1 MADRYNR
8 DKKRSK
14 YDKKILPIRRVAKV
28 TKGGRRLRFSTVV
41 VVGDRKGS
49 VGVALGRGTDVRS
62 SIDQGE
68 RLAIKNMKKIELIGD
83 TIPHEIR
90 HKYGA
95 AKILLRPARPGTG
108 IIAGSSVRTVLDL
121 AGIDNVYGK
130 ILGTDEPNANAY
142 CTFEALQ
149 LLRKGRVLKKM
160 KKMRGRIALKEE
172 MDKERQLKEQRRRKA
187 EKKKRRNKSNKFKD
201 NRGRRAK
208 SKKKEGKGKKKEAK
222 KEVKKQEEEKKD
234 SKVNKK
240 K

>member
-1 MADRYNR
+1 MAGKYDR

-68 RLAIKNMKKIELIGD
+68 RLAIKSMKKIELIGD

-149 LLRKGRVLKKM
+149 QLRKGRVLRKM
-160 KKMRGRIALKEE
+160 KKMRERIALKEE

-187 EKKKRRNKSNKFKD
+187 KKKKRRSKSNKFKD
-201 NRGRRAK
+201 HRKKRSK
-208 SKKKEGKGKKKEAK
+208 PKKKEDKGKKKETK
-222 KEVKKQEEEKKD
+222 KEGKKQVEKKD

>member
-68 RLAIKNMKKIELIGD
+68 RLAIKKMKKIELIGD

-90 HKYGA
+90 HKSGA
-95 AKILLRPARPGTG
+95 AKVLLRPARPGTG

-149 LLRKGRVLKKM
+149 LLRKGRVLRKM
-160 KKMRGRIALKEE
+160 KKMRERIELKEE

-187 EKKKRRNKSNKFKD
+187 EKKKRRKKSNKFKD
-201 NRGRRAK
+201 NRRGGGK
-208 SKKKEGKGKKKEAK
+208 PKKKEDKGEKKEAK
-222 KEVKKQEEEKKD
+222 KEVEKQEEKKKD
-234 SKVNKK
+234 TKVNKK

>member
-1 MADRYNR
+1 MAGKYDRN
-8 DKKRSK
+8 KQRSK

-49 VGVALGRGTDVRS
+49 VGVALGRGSDVRS

-68 RLAIKNMKKIELIGD
+68 RLAIKSMKKIELIGD

-108 IIAGSSVRTVLDL
+108 IIAGSSVRIVLDL

-142 CTFEALQ
+142 CAFEALQ
-149 LLRKGRVLKKM
+149 QLRKGRVLRKM
-160 KKMRGRIALKEE
+160 KKMRERIALKEE
-172 MDKERQLKEQRRRKA
+172 MDKERQLKEQKRRKA
-187 EKKKRRNKSNKFKD
+187 EKNKRRTKSNKFKD
-201 NRGRRAK
+201 NRQKRSK
-208 SKKKEGKGKKKEAK
+208 PKKKQDKAK
-222 KEVKKQEEEKKD
+222 KESDKKEEKKD